1 MSPKETAAVLD
12 VLLTKR
18 GIVTVEEREDFLNPN
33 YDNGLHDP
41 FLLPDMEKAVERVL
55 AAIQN
60 NERII
65 LYTDYDTDG
74 TPAGVI
80 LRDFFKKI
88 GYANFQN
95 YIPHRYYEGYGLN
108 SDAIKKF
115 KEEGATLLIT
125 ADCGISDIAEVRY
138 AEEEG
143 INVILT
149 DHHLPPQCLEVQPP
163 NIDNLPPAYAVINPK
178 RNDNTYPFDG
188 LCGAGVAFK
197 LVCALIAR
205 GKEKKIFEIQDGWEK
220 WLLDMVG
227 IATVCDRV
235 PLTGEN
241 RVLARFGLTVLQK
254 SRRAGIREFC
264 RAKKIAQRFLNEDD
278 IGFSIGPYINAA
290 SRMDAPIKA
299 FNFLTAETDEEART
313 VVEELGYLNDQ
324 RKGFV
329 AAIIKEVK
337 HRFPPVPNGYVRA
350 GAAREMPR
358 VLVAGNPAWHPGLL
372 GLAANTLTEQY
383 ARPVFLWGG
392 GEAAILKGSCRS
404 DGSVHIVELMRRAS
418 ASDGFGGAK
427 HAGGIFADFGGHE
440 FSGGFSVT
448 REEVHKLSPA
458 LEAAYGAIEKKT
470 PHVARV
476 ADTVISLD
484 MVDEGFYRE
493 LSRLAPF
500 GEGNP
505 KPLFLFENVLVAEKA
520 LFGKT
525 QNHLKLML
533 RGAGGKRI
541 PAIQFFA
548 DKNEKAKN
556 VAAGQTI
563 SLTAHVERNVF
574 GNKTEVRLRIVEI
587 QDTNIRIGTNDTNG
601 YE

>member
-227 IATVCDRV
+227 IATICDRV

-254 SRRAGIREFC
+254 SPRAGIREFC
-264 RAKKIAQRFLNEDD
+264 RAKKIDQRFLNEDD
-278 IGFSIGPYINAA
+278 VGFSIGPYINAA

-299 FNFLTAETDEEART
+299 FHFLTAETDEEARA
-313 VVEELGYLNDQ
+313 VVEELGHLNDQ
-324 RKGFV
+324 RKGLV

-350 GAAREMPR
+350 GAEREMPC
-358 VLVAGNPAWHPGLL
+358 VLVAGNPAWHPGL
-372 GLAANTLTEQY
+372 
-383 ARPVFLWGG
+383 
-392 GEAAILKGSCRS
+392 
-404 DGSVHIVELMRRAS
+404 
-418 ASDGFGGAK
+418 
-427 HAGGIFADFGGHE
+427 
-440 FSGGFSVT
+440 
-448 REEVHKLSPA
+448 
-458 LEAAYGAIEKKT
+458 
-470 PHVARV
+470 
-476 ADTVISLD
+476 
-484 MVDEGFYRE
+484 
-493 LSRLAPF
+493 
-500 GEGNP
+500 
-505 KPLFLFENVLVAEKA
+505 
-520 LFGKT
+520 
-525 QNHLKLML
+525 
-533 RGAGGKRI
+533 
-541 PAIQFFA
+541 
-548 DKNEKAKN
+548 
-556 VAAGQTI
+556 
-563 SLTAHVERNVF
+563 
-574 GNKTEVRLRIVEI
+574 
-587 QDTNIRIGTNDTNG
+587 
-601 YE
+601 

>member
-1 MSPKETAAVLD
+1 MSPKETNAL
-12 VLLTKR
+12 LLTLLAKR
-18 GIVTVEEREDFLNPN
+18 GIVTEKEREDFLNPN
-33 YDNGLHDP
+33 YYTGLHDP
-41 FLLPDMEKAVERVL
+41 FLLPDMEKAVGRVL
-55 AAIQN
+55 SAIQN
-60 NERII
+60 GERVV

-88 GYANFQN
+88 GYTNFQN

-115 KEEGATLLIT
+115 KEDGATLLIT

-149 DHHLPPQCLEVQPP
+149 DHHLPPQCLEVEPL

-178 RNDNTYPFDG
+178 RADNKYPFDG

-197 LVCALIAR
+197 LVRALIAR
-205 GKEKKIFEIQDGWEK
+205 GKEKEIFNMPPGWEK

-254 SRRAGIREFC
+254 SPRAGIREFC
-264 RAKKIAQRFLNEDD
+264 RAKRISQRFLTEDD

-299 FNFLTAETDEEART
+299 FNFLTAETDEEARE
-313 VVEELGYLNDQ
+313 VVAELGHLNDQ
-324 RKGFV
+324 RKGLV
-329 AAIIKEVK
+329 ASIIKEVK
-337 HRFPPVPNGYVRA
+337 HRFA
-350 GAAREMPR
+350 EREMSS

-392 GEAAILKGSCRS
+392 GEAAVLKGSCRS
-404 DGSVHIVELMRRAS
+404 DGTVHIVDLMRRV
-418 ASDGFGGAK
+418 DGV
-427 HAGGIFADFGGHE
+427 FADFGGHE

-448 REEVHKLSPA
+448 REEVHKLSSA

-470 PHVARV
+470 PPTARV
-476 ADTVISLD
+476 PDAAISLD

-493 LSRLAPF
+493 ISRLAPF

-505 KPLFLFENVLVAEKA
+505 KPLFLFENVEVAEKTF
-520 LFGKT
+520 FGKT
-525 QNHLKLML
+525 KNHLKIVL
-533 RGAGGKRI
+533 RDARGRRI
-541 PAIQFFA
+541 SAIQFFA
-548 DKNEKAKN
+548 DKGDAAEKAA
-556 VAAGQTI
+556 VGATI
-563 SLTAHVERNVF
+563 ALTAHLERNMF
-574 GNKTEVRLRIVEI
+574 GNKAELRLRIIEI
-587 QDTNIRIGTNDTNG
+587 YDTNSTNKT
-601 YE
+601 E

>member
-1 MSPKETAAVLD
+1 MSPKETAAVLL
-12 VLLTKR
+12 VLLAKR
-18 GIVTVEEREDFLNPN
+18 GIVTEKERADFLNPS
-33 YDNGLHDP
+33 YDTPPHLSGHCSEKNGTREAQCPERCGGNHLHDP
-41 FLLPDMEKAVERVL
+41 FLLPDMEKAVERIL
-55 AAIQN
+55 LAIQN
-60 NERII
+60 NERVV

-88 GYANFQN
+88 GYTNFQN

-108 SDAIKKF
+108 IDALKKF

-125 ADCGISDIAEVRY
+125 ADCGISDSAEVRY

-149 DHHLPPQCLEVQPP
+149 DHHLPPQCLEVEPL

-178 RNDNTYPFDG
+178 RSDNSYPFDA

-205 GKEKKIFEIQDGWEK
+205 GKEKGVFNVPSGWEK

-254 SRRAGIREFC
+254 SPRAGIREFC

-299 FNFLTAETDEEART
+299 FNFLTAETDEEARA
-313 VVEELGYLNDQ
+313 VVEELGHLNDQ
-324 RKGFV
+324 RKGLV
-329 AAIIKEVK
+329 ASIIKEVK
-337 HRFPPVPNGYVRA
+337 HRMDG
-350 GAAREMPR
+350 REMPQ

-392 GEAAILKGSCRS
+392 GEASVLKGSCRS
-404 DGSVHIVELMRRAS
+404 DGTVHIVDLMRKVAPL
-418 ASDGFGGAK
+418 
-427 HAGGIFADFGGHE
+427 FADFGGHE

-448 REEVHKLSPA
+448 REEVHKLLPA
-458 LEAAYGAIEKKT
+458 LLAAYEAIEKKT
-470 PHVARV
+470 PPVARV
-476 ADTVISLD
+476 PDAAISLD
-484 MVDEGFYRE
+484 AVDDGLYRE

-500 GEGNP
+500 GEGNS
-505 KPLFLFENVLVAEKA
+505 KPLFLIENAEVVEKIF
-520 LFGKT
+520 FGKT
-525 QNHLKLML
+525 KNHLKLIL
-533 RGAGGKRI
+533 RGAEGRRVS
-541 PAIQFFA
+541 AIQFFA
-548 DKNEKAKN
+548 ASNR
-556 VAAGQTI
+556 AGIVPGQMI
-563 SLTAHVERNVF
+563 SLTAHVERNIF
-574 GNKTEVRLRIVEI
+574 GNKTEIRLRIVEVNL
-587 QDTNIRIGTNDTNG
+587 QRGAFERSVG
-601 YE
+601 V